1 MQATEQAHALLIVT
15 EWKTFHHPD
24 FAALKTHMQRPLI
37 LDGRNL
43 YDPQL
48 LENMGFA
55 YQGIGRRNGLAL
67 HMLDEECS
75 NQIMPLETVA

>member
-1 MQATEQAHALLIVT
+1 
-15 EWKTFHHPD
+15 
-24 FAALKTHMQRPLI
+24 LI